1 MIFLSLVFAFSAVF
15 GASALRDYDS
25 PPIAEVTKLSILNN
39 KLIKD
44 ESLSIAHITTLSTQ
58 EQHKAKGNK
67 DRMVFDLLNNIRQ
80 YENSIGANGLE
91 LRELPLLPAIE
102 ASEKGP
108 VFVVNNPFFTRNH
121 TLNDIRRKFWP
132 SRLFFERLDQ
142 HNLTTNGLRKISEL
156 LSTLAKRYGE
166 GLQEKVQL
174 VALVLS
180 RRISDRLKNIPAG
193 PSKQVKKKYQLN
205 VGVAVVAPEEDGY
218 RPLSAVVLGLKTKIL
233 KPRGPGEDY
242 PADYV
247 EYDYDIEYYPSPGVE

>member
-1 MIFLSLVFAFSAVF
+1 MIFFSLVFAFSAVF

-44 ESLSIAHITTLSTQ
+44 ESLSILNISTLSTQ
-58 EQHKAKGNK
+58 EQLKLKG
-67 DRMVFDLLNNIRQ
+67 DNNRIVNAIFKRIRQ
-80 YENSIGANGLE
+80 YESSNHLGRLE
-91 LRELPLLPAIE
+91 LKELPLLPAIE

-108 VFVVNNPFFTRNH
+108 VFVMNNPFFTRNR
-121 TLNDIRRKFWP
+121 TLNDIRRKCWTRHCP
-132 SRLFFERLDQ
+132 NIYVVPLIQ
-142 HNLTTNGLRKISEL
+142 HNLTTNGLRKLTEL
-156 LSTLAKRYGE
+156 LSNLAKRYGE
-166 GLQEKVQL
+166 GLNQKVQL

-180 RRISDRLKNIPAG
+180 RRTTPVGFSLL
-193 PSKQVKKKYQLN
+193 KKYQLN